1 MNDRFENINLLR
13 AFAATAV
20 VVFHVIYYANW
31 SSFPT
36 DGPLLT
42 LRIGWIGVDLFFVI
56 SGFVITR
63 SALVLWRQDPAA
75 FAGRYWARRAA
86 RIVPLYVLTCALW
99 IVLFKRHWFDQ
110 ATAHLL
116 WQTASH
122 MTFTHTFWPV
132 TYSSIDG
139 VNWTIALEMQFYLA
153 VAMFVPWLA
162 RTPGWRIWVAC
173 ILIAWAWRGAMV
185 WFFGHYEPGRLFMRV
200 TQLPGVLDEFGAGIF
215 LAKLLDRRPAPSPRG
230 GALWAL
236 AAVVTGVV
244 CFGLY
249 LTNSSYWDL
258 PAMITFWHT
267 SLGVFFLCVV
277 AAAVHLPTVAWSW
290 PLRPIR
296 YLGEVS
302 YGVYLWHLFAIEVCL
317 WLRYLAPV
325 QFLVVTLGLT
335 ALASVT
341 SWHFFEKP
349 ILDRGRRYGAPRSHD
364 PRRVTTDL
372 PQTAAGKRRNRRIE
386 GRRRAVSGR

>member
-20 VVFHVIYYANW
+20 VVYHVIEYANW

-42 LRIGWIGVDLFFVI
+42 FSIGWIGVDLFFVI

-63 SALVLWRQDPAA
+63 SALALWLQDPAA

-86 RIVPLYVLTCALW
+86 RIVPLYLLTCALW
-99 IVLFKRHWFDQ
+99 VVLFKRDWFDHD
-110 ATAHLL
+110 TTRLL
-116 WQTASH
+116 WQIASH
-122 MTFTHTFWPV
+122 MTFTHSFWPV

-139 VNWTIALEMQFYLA
+139 VNWTLALEMQFYLV

-162 RTPGWRIWVAC
+162 RTPGWRIWVGC

-185 WFFGHYEPGRLFMRV
+185 WFFGHYEPVRLFMRV
-200 TQLPGVLDEFGAGIF
+200 MQLPGALDEFGAGVF
-215 LAKLLDRRPAPSPRG
+215 LAKLLDRRPATSTRD
-230 GALWAL
+230 GAFWAL
-236 AAVVTGVV
+236 GAVAAGVV

-249 LTNSSYWDL
+249 WSNSSYWDL
-258 PAMITFWHT
+258 PAMVTFWRT
-267 SLGVFFLCVV
+267 SLAALFLCVV

-290 PLRPIR
+290 PLRPVW

-302 YGVYLWHLFAIEVCL
+302 YGIYLWHLFAIEVCL
-317 WLRYLAPV
+317 WLRYLTPV
-325 QFLVVTLGLT
+325 QFLVVTLCLT
-335 ALASVT
+335 VLAAAT

-349 ILDRGRRYGAPRSHD
+349 ILDRARRYGAPRSHQ
-364 PRRVTTDL
+364 PRSVIPDL
-372 PQTAAGKRRNRRIE
+372 P
-386 GRRRAVSGR
+386 